1 MADGI
6 DARDGQS
13 VGASYRNAYEDSI
26 TDDTAGR
33 VVVLDSSGDSDVTV
47 IDVGRYGFASVTA
60 QSVTQDT
67 DVTVEYK
74 NHPDQPSWRSLSAV
88 TATAGG
94 GLTDVLGS
102 ETEAANI
109 TGVAQMRIKTSVTS
123 GGDADVFVHLES

>member
-6 DARDGQS
+6 KDRDGQP
-13 VGASYRNAYEDSI
+13 VGASYRHAYEDTI
-26 TDDTAGR
+26 TDDSAGR
-33 VVVLDSSGDSDVTV
+33 VVKLDTSGDSDITV
-47 IDVGRYGFASVTA
+47 LDVGRYGFCSVTG

-88 TATAGG
+88 TLTAGN

-102 ETEAANI
+102 EMEAANI
-109 TGVAQMRIKTSVTS
+109 TGAAQMRIKTSVTT